1 MFTGIVEN
9 VGRVKKIQHRSNS
22 SSVEIEI
29 LFDNNINYQ
38 NNYQNNYSNY
48 FHNSYKE
55 NYQNN
60 NKDNDNNNDNDRE
73 NFLKVGDSIAV
84 NGVCLTAT
92 TYNNNIFTA
101 DIMVETLN
109 STTLKT
115 LKVSD
120 IVNLERALTLQTRLG
135 GHIVSGHVDGV
146 ATVVNILNVENAKI
160 VTFKCD
166 SNISKYIAKKGSIAI
181 DGISLT
187 VVESD
192 DIRNVF
198 KVGLI
203 PHTQENTTLKDIHV
217 GSKVNIEVDIL
228 IRYLEKLTKNNNE
241 DKINNIYEQI

>member
-1 MFTGIVEN
+1 MFTGIVEQ
-9 VGRVKKIQHRSNS
+9 VGRVKKIQHRGNF

-29 LFDNNINYQ
+29 L
-38 NNYQNNYSNY
+38 S
-48 FHNSYKE
+48 
-55 NYQNN
+55 
-60 NKDNDNNNDNDRE
+60 KDKNEKD

-92 TYNNNIFTA
+92 SYNNYIFTA
-101 DIMVETLN
+101 DIMVETLK

-135 GHIVSGHVDGV
+135 GHIVTGHVDGV
-146 ATVVNILNVENAKI
+146 GTVSNILNVENAKI
-160 VTFKCD
+160 VTFKCEN
-166 SNISKYIAKKGSIAI
+166 NICKYIVKKGSVAI

-192 DIRNVF
+192 NIRNTF

-203 PHTQENTTLKDIHV
+203 PHTQNNTTLKDIYV

-228 IRYLEKLTKNNNE
+228 IRYLEQLNRNNNV
-241 DKINNIYEQI
+241 DKKNNIYEQI